1 MYKLYKLYNVQ
12 TVQTVQIASVWAGDY
27 FLMKLHLQIV
37 NMLNNK
43 WTISDVREARVWEG
57 NGEGVKKI
65 NKLLI
70 C

>member
-1 MYKLYKLYNVQ
+1 MNKFWCKRGSCLG
-12 TVQTVQIASVWAGDY
+12 VWAGDY

-37 NMLNNK
+37 NFLNNK

-57 NGEGVKKI
+57 NGEGVNKI